1 MYSQDDNIFD
11 HIQINERTDYRE
23 SGECTNAMVAACS
36 VIHKIYSHRLGAR
49 MLESKFHHQGDVP
62 KMFGKL
68 HDNPIKSICLSENFK
83 YLFTSDT
90 TGCIK
95 KYDFSKKTLIKNF
108 GQVHNARIVSIVCS
122 KEYLLSV
129 CDKGIVNQFE
139 VNSMDLEQ
147 KPFCYG
153 YLHDSRISAMVCT
166 PKSDKYFFT
175 SDRAGTLKQFD
186 IQSNS

>member
-1 MYSQDDNIFD
+1 
-11 HIQINERTDYRE
+11 
-23 SGECTNAMVAACS
+23 MVAACS

-122 KEYLLSV
+122 NEYLLSV
-129 CDKGIVNQFE
+129 CEKGIVNQFE

-147 KPFCYG
+147 KPYCYG

-175 SDRAGTLKQFD
+175 SDRAGILKQFD

>member
-11 HIQINERTDYRE
+11 HILINERTDYRE
-23 SGECTNAMVAACS
+23 SSEATNDMVGASS
-36 VIHKIYSHRLGAR
+36 VIYKIYSHRLGAR

-62 KMFGKL
+62 KIFGKL
-68 HDNPIKSICLSENFK
+68 HDNPIKSICLSENFR
-83 YLFTSDT
+83 YLFTSDI

-95 KYDFSKKTLIKNF
+95 QFDFSKKILIKDF

-129 CDKGIVNQFE
+129 CEEGIVYQFE

-147 KPFCYG
+147 RLYRYG
-153 YLHDSRISAMVCT
+153 NLHDSRISALVCT

-175 SDRAGTLKQFD
+175 SDRAGALKQFD